1 MFPATQLLTLL
12 ILTTPIGIIFD
23 GPIIH
28 DLVTA
33 VAAISL
39 AIVSVRMRPGE
50 AGFLSAVIWP
60 LAVVASGPALWMLI
74 QVLPLQMIGL
84 ANPIWESAATALGR
98 PLAGSISIDPGATF
112 ISFIRYVSVATIVF
126 VAAAVAVDRRR
137 AEWLLLVLVA
147 ATTGIALMS
156 LVAYVGD
163 FTFLSNRSS
172 GLAGKAATDCAGLGV
187 ILAGAGALHMFE
199 YGKRERPD
207 KAGLAG
213 WYLPTLVACLVALVI
228 CFLALILG
236 ATSQAYFAF
245 ACGLATLAAVVTIRH
260 FSLGPWGIAAITSIT
275 LFIAIAVVLLQ
286 WSDQSVNL
294 TLKFA
299 THASPPL
306 TAVTQRILSET
317 SWVGTGAGTFAAV
330 LPIYQGIDELS
341 IGHTAPTAAA
351 GLAVEMGQPFLGAIM
366 LTAIV
371 LVVALSRGALR
382 RVRDCFYSTAGA
394 SCIVVITILTFSNAA
409 LFRMPVLTITA
420 VVTGLAIAQSRSR
433 VI

>member
-1 MFPATQLLTLL
+1 MFSATQLLTLL

-74 QVLPLQMIGL
+74 QVLPLQIIGL

-112 ISFIRYVSVATIVF
+112 ISFIRYVSVATIVV

-147 ATTGIALMS
+147 ATTVIALMS

-163 FTFLSNRSS
+163 FTFLSSRSS
-172 GLAGKAATDCAGLGV
+172 GLANAATDCEGLGV

-199 YGKRERPD
+199 YRKKERPD

-213 WYLPTLVACLVALVI
+213 WYLPTLLACCVALVI
-228 CFLALILG
+228 CFLALIVG

-245 ACGLATLAAVVTIRH
+245 ACGLAILAAVVTIRH
-260 FSLGPWGIAAITSIT
+260 FSLGPWGIAAIASIT

-299 THASPPL
+299 TQASPPL

-317 SWVGTGAGTFAAV
+317 SWFGTGAGTFAAV

-341 IGHTAPTAAA
+341 IGHAAPTAAA
-351 GLAVEMGQPFLGAIM
+351 RLAVEIGQPFLGAIM
-366 LTAIV
+366 LTAVV
-371 LVVALSRGALR
+371 LVAALLRGALR

-394 SCIVVITILTFSNAA
+394 SCILVITILTFSNAA

-420 VVTGLAIAQSRSR
+420 VVAGLAIAQSRSR